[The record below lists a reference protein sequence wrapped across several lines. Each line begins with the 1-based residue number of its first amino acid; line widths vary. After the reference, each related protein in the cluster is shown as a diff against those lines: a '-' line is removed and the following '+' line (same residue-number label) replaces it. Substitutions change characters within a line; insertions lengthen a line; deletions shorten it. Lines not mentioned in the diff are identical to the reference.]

1 MDTTL
6 GRSARRAVAVLAIAS
21 LASPLA
27 GCSTLKGWGFGR
39 GAALGAIGGGVA
51 GFATTVSLSPANG
64 GGETA
69 IVLGSTI
76 GGVLLGGLVG
86 HFLFDPPPGSPESP
100 EPPPSSKPAV
110 PAGVTIE

>member
-1 MDTTL
+1 MHTTL
-6 GRSARRAVAVLAIAS
+6 GRSARRAAAILAIAS

-39 GAALGAIGGGVA
+39 GAALGALGGGVA
-51 GFATTVSLSPANG
+51 GFATTVAVSPANG

-69 IVLGSTI
+69 IVLGSTV

-86 HFLFDPPPGSPESP
+86 HFLFDPPPGAPAAP
-100 EPPPSSKPAV
+100 EPPPSKPAL